1 MELKAKQ
8 QSDQLYSILDAVFEG
23 VNQSMSRQGT
33 GKSFEYRLKAVVPD
47 IPRADGGVPYN
58 FTVIMRE
65 LGHGERELQTVPFLK
80 PKDLH
85 KYSMEVNVMMSVMTI
100 FAETTFLN
108 WVELGKI
115 LNTDEEMQGIAL
127 GKKS

>member
-23 VNQSMSRQGT
+23 VNMSMNKQGT
-33 GKSFEYRLKAVVPD
+33 GMSFEYRLQAVVNNNPRPD
-47 IPRADGGVPYN
+47 GAVPYN
-58 FTVIMRE
+58 FTVIVRE
-65 LGHGERELQTVPFLK
+65 MGHGERELQTVPFLK

-85 KYSMEVNVMMSVMTI
+85 KYSMEVNVIMAVMTI
-100 FAETTFLN
+100 FAEQTVLN

-115 LNTDEEMQGIAL
+115 LNKDKELQSVAL
-127 GKKS
+127 GKK